1 MNAEVIAAVHK
12 AGAFASPPTAYQDYE
27 VILIYGA
34 GNVGRD
40 VFRILGA
47 RGIKAAGFLDRK
59 AALQDRC
66 SGVPVHSP
74 DWDGLSAPQRRRTCV
89 VVALHNGDVEIL
101 PIMDYLH
108 DRGYG
113 KIVSP
118 VEFHYQFS
126 DEMGDR
132 FWLTSRSSYRAWE
145 REICEGYTAWEDE
158 HSRQLYLRFL
168 EFRVGGNYADLPP
181 IDADRQY
188 FPVTVPPWKHPLRFV
203 DGGAYDGDTLRSA
216 AESQYEIE
224 AAAVFEPDS
233 VNCAKLREYVSSLGN
248 KAIQV
253 CPYGIYSTTDRLS
266 FAAGGSP
273 SSRSDENGDT
283 KIQMVA
289 LDDFIPSFR
298 PNLIKFDIEG
308 AEYDGLLGAK
318 RIIRE
323 NRPGL
328 AICVYHRPQ
337 DMWRIPILVRS
348 WGLGYSL
355 FMRIHKNNGFDLV
368 MYAMPPEQMAGA
380 R

>member
-12 AGAFASPPTAYQDYE
+12 AGAFASPPTTYQDYE
-27 VILIYGA
+27 AILIYGT

-40 VFRILGA
+40 VFRILDA

-108 DRGYG
+108 DHGYG
-113 KIVSP
+113 NIVTP
-118 VEFHYQFS
+118 VDFHDQFS

-132 FWLTSRSSYRAWE
+132 YWLTSRSSYQAWE
-145 REICEGYTAWEDE
+145 KEICEGYDTWEDE

-168 EFRVGGNYADLPP
+168 RFRLAGNYADLPP
-181 IDADRQY
+181 IDADNQY
-188 FPVTVPPWKHPLRFV
+188 FPISIPSWKNPLRFLH
-203 DGGAYDGDTLRSA
+203 GGAFDGDTLRSA
-216 AESQYEIE
+216 AASQYAIE
-224 AAAVFEPDS
+224 AAIAFEPDP
-233 VNCAKLREYVSSLGN
+233 VNCAKLKQYVSSLSN
-248 KAIQV
+248 EEIHV
-253 CPYGIYSTTDRLS
+253 SPCGIYSITTCLN
-266 FAAGGSP
+266 FAAGGLP
-273 SSRSDENGDT
+273 SSKSDEHGDT

-289 LDDFIPSFR
+289 LDDVIPSFR

-308 AEYDGLLGAK
+308 AEYEGLLGA
-318 RIIRE
+318 RQIIRE

-328 AICVYHRPQ
+328 AICLYHRPQ
-337 DMWRIPILVRS
+337 DMWRIPLLVKS
-348 WGLGYSL
+348 WGLGYRL
-355 FMRIHKNNGFDLV
+355 FLRVHKNNGFEVV
-368 MYAMPPEQMAGA
+368 MYGTT
-380 R
+380 